1 MGLCQRQFMN
11 SVVGGLVV
19 VPTELTPALDKKNKE
34 SSENQKLRH
43 TPMVT
48 LREYFEFYVKIFLRM
63 YEISS

>member
-48 LREYFEFYVKIFLRM
+48 LREYFVFSLKYLLNND
-63 YEISS
+63 S

>member
-48 LREYFEFYVKIFLRM
+48 LCEYFVFSLKYLLNND
-63 YEISS
+63 S

>member
-48 LREYFEFYVKIFLRM
+48 LREYFVFFVKIFLRM

>member
-48 LREYFEFYVKIFLRM
+48 LREYFVFSLKYLLNNN
-63 YEISS
+63 S

>member
-48 LREYFEFYVKIFLRM
+48 LREYFEFFVKIFLRM

>member
-11 SVVGGLVV
+11 SVAGGLVV

-43 TPMVT
+43 TPMVI
-48 LREYFEFYVKIFLRM
+48 LREYFVFCVKIFLRM

>member
-34 SSENQKLRH
+34 SSENQKFRH

-48 LREYFEFYVKIFLRM
+48 LREYFVFSLKYLLNND
-63 YEISS
+63 S

>member
-19 VPTELTPALDKKNKE
+19 VPTELTPALDRKNKE

-48 LREYFEFYVKIFLRM
+48 LREYFVFSLKYLLNND
-63 YEISS
+63 S